1 MLGVL
6 KRRWKPTKRAPS
18 VRGPDSPLSSD
29 LALDKPRPIPSP
41 RQIHPLYGEKAGLLG
56 YCDPVGNAE
65 NFPPAPNIVVE
76 GGRIEFVRPSQ
87 DGTTTPRRN
96 TMSRGSQT
104 FNEES
109 EKSDP
114 AKVRTAHRDADPPL
128 SSTACISESLEE
140 RVQELEQ
147 ALQAE
152 RLAAQRDRATITKL
166 QRQINKGGKEREEP
180 SSLGERHVRRPTGC
194 VPAATISEQL
204 RQHPAEGGGDR
215 SGLRSGPSS
224 KVTRETTETGLAE
237 EEQETLEKKE
247 VEGDSSVVGSSSSSS
262 SGGGSSGVV
271 GDSERTGRVQDKN
284 TDVASGSSGVS
295 GVRARLSYRSG
306 TLRLLKGLVE
316 GPIGRVAARV
326 HRWGTAGGVNPSAPS
341 GRGECPGGEGTPR
354 RNVLDATKN
363 CRLMGANLTKQ
374 SRREATQRDVE
385 RERRQRMEA
394 EARVREATAE
404 AERARS
410 RVHHLQR
417 ELARMEETSRGLL
430 QHKHRAE
437 QLKQEKTALTLS
449 YEARVHQYQAQISK
463 LQLENESMRGQLR
476 GLEAACAGEVHAA
489 LVARLA
495 TLETEH
501 AALARDADAQRRQY
515 ERCLDDV
522 ANQVVRALLSQKG
535 LREEI
540 GALQRRIRELEAQNR
555 ALSGL
560 LAQAATPGTP
570 SELIQGILEAGPAAV
585 VAALGL
591 DPSWVPL
598 ARPRSLNLQIPVMAA
613 TKCRR
618 NRPLAQKPSEEEGSE
633 SPESGNRDEG
643 YSTMSSDVQGEGAR
657 QEPSRG
663 LEDLKEATDETEADV
678 SPDARLVT
686 LDAGDPDVLFL
697 PLNLTVGINPRHS
710 YPPTKDLLPYQHV
723 MRSFS
728 DSHLCLKLTTT
739 TNFTPYKLPSPMGSS
754 SLLLVEEEGWDA
766 EYVQQ
771 WLRLDDSRSA
781 QQHRD
786 LLELE
791 YDRAEL
797 EDWSFSLS
805 TEDLVPN
812 ESMVWKEPATTT
824 TPALPAIKE
833 HNPLELEEDANE
845 CLWNGASYLADRT
858 GGELVA
864 LLMDARTTASW
875 PYATSPGASWSS
887 EDGALENSSK
897 RSSAALS
904 GCSDD
909 AESPSIGTDFTRDFY
924 RLVKFEST
932 KSLASTSSRSGR
944 PPPDREQ
951 ALQSVLSFIAEQQM
965 YLAEV
970 PSNILEQNNSTTE
983 VLEEA
988 GNKDDCGTEAMCADI
1003 ETSVDQENSHGENIV
1018 ETSSN
1023 DDLLDQIP
1031 VPSLAPEER
1040 IISAVACNGGV
1051 SYTTV
1056 APSEL
1061 GAVPEEDEE
1070 AATSS
1075 TPSTVVSPAR
1085 APLLVEGRNRS
1096 LSFHERATS
1105 KDVIDELNRMIR
1117 KGEETLLQDSQV
1129 PLEKLDLACCCPTG
1143 WVHVERDIDFTD
1155 PKARANLLDVML
1167 ASSESSS
1174 ATSSSGSAGSD
1185 SGDEPPDY
1193 RHLHRLH
1200 RYRRQKKEPV

>member
-6 KRRWKPTKRAPS
+6 KRRWKPSKRASS

-104 FNEES
+104 FNDES

-114 AKVRTAHRDADPPL
+114 AK
-128 SSTACISESLEE
+128 ESLEE

-166 QRQINKGGKEREEP
+166 QRQINK
-180 SSLGERHVRRPTGC
+180 
-194 VPAATISEQL
+194 
-204 RQHPAEGGGDR
+204 
-215 SGLRSGPSS
+215 
-224 KVTRETTETGLAE
+224 
-237 EEQETLEKKE
+237 
-247 VEGDSSVVGSSSSSS
+247 
-262 SGGGSSGVV
+262 
-271 GDSERTGRVQDKN
+271 
-284 TDVASGSSGVS
+284 
-295 GVRARLSYRSG
+295 
-306 TLRLLKGLVE
+306 
-316 GPIGRVAARV
+316 
-326 HRWGTAGGVNPSAPS
+326 
-341 GRGECPGGEGTPR
+341 
-354 RNVLDATKN
+354 
-363 CRLMGANLTKQ
+363 
-374 SRREATQRDVE
+374 REATQRDVE

-417 ELARMEETSRGLL
+417 ELARMEESSRGLL

-560 LAQAATPGTP
+560 LAQAASPGSPT
-570 SELIQGILEAGPAAV
+570 ELIQGILEAGPAAV

-591 DPSWVPL
+591 DPAWVPL
-598 ARPRSLNLQIPVMAA
+598 SRPRSLNLQIPVMAA

-805 TEDLVPN
+805 TEDLVQS
-812 ESMVWKEPATTT
+812 ESTVWKEPPTT

-864 LLMDARTTASW
+864 LLMDARATGSW

-887 EDGALENSSK
+887 EEGALDNSSK

-909 AESPSIGTDFTRDFY
+909 PDSPSIGTDFTRDFY

-965 YLAEV
+965 YLAEL
-970 PSNILEQNNSTTE
+970 PSNLLEHNNMPLTTE
-983 VLEEA
+983 VSEEA
-988 GNKDDCGTEAMCADI
+988 GGKDECGMETMCTEI
-1003 ETSVDQENSHGENIV
+1003 ETSVDQDHCHTDNMI

-1117 KGEETLLQDSQV
+1117 KGEENALTHESQL

-1200 RYRRQKKEPV
+1200 RYRRQKKDGSSYAVCFDCHKKSYVVRLSDDQFL

>member
-6 KRRWKPTKRAPS
+6 KRRWKPSKRAS
-18 VRGPDSPLSSD
+18 SGRGPDSPLSSD

-41 RQIHPLYGEKAGLLG
+41 RQIHPLYGEKAGFLG
-56 YCDPVGNAE
+56 YCDTVGNTE

-104 FNEES
+104 FSEQS

-114 AKVRTAHRDADPPL
+114 AK
-128 SSTACISESLEE
+128 ESLEE

-147 ALQAE
+147 ALLAE

-166 QRQINKGGKEREEP
+166 QRQINK
-180 SSLGERHVRRPTGC
+180 
-194 VPAATISEQL
+194 
-204 RQHPAEGGGDR
+204 
-215 SGLRSGPSS
+215 
-224 KVTRETTETGLAE
+224 
-237 EEQETLEKKE
+237 
-247 VEGDSSVVGSSSSSS
+247 
-262 SGGGSSGVV
+262 
-271 GDSERTGRVQDKN
+271 
-284 TDVASGSSGVS
+284 
-295 GVRARLSYRSG
+295 
-306 TLRLLKGLVE
+306 
-316 GPIGRVAARV
+316 
-326 HRWGTAGGVNPSAPS
+326 
-341 GRGECPGGEGTPR
+341 
-354 RNVLDATKN
+354 
-363 CRLMGANLTKQ
+363 
-374 SRREATQRDVE
+374 REATQRDVE

-417 ELARMEETSRGLL
+417 ELARMEESSRGLL
-430 QHKHRAE
+430 QQKHRAE

-560 LAQAATPGTP
+560 LAQAASPGSPT
-570 SELIQGILEAGPAAV
+570 ELIQGILEAGPAAL

-591 DPSWVPL
+591 DPAWVPL
-598 ARPRSLNLQIPVMAA
+598 SRPRSLNLQIPMMAA

-618 NRPLAQKPSEEEGSE
+618 SRPLAQKPSEEEGSE

-643 YSTMSSDVQGEGAR
+643 YSTMSSDVQGEGTR

-678 SPDARLVT
+678 SPDARLVA

-710 YPPTKDLLPYQHV
+710 YPPTKELLPYQHV

-739 TNFTPYKLPSPMGSS
+739 ANFTPYKLPSPMGSS

-805 TEDLVPN
+805 TEDLVQN
-812 ESMVWKEPATTT
+812 ESAMWKEPATN

-845 CLWNGASYLADRT
+845 CLWNGASYLADRA

-864 LLMDARTTASW
+864 LLMDARATGPW
-875 PYATSPGASWSS
+875 PYASSPGASWSS
-887 EDGALENSSK
+887 EEGALENSSK

-909 AESPSIGTDFTRDFY
+909 PDTPSIGTDFTRDFY

-965 YLAEV
+965 YLAELPNNPV
-970 PSNILEQNNSTTE
+970 EPHNGLSHSTEVIEVGSSKSDSTAESKVSAEVEGSIAPESSSNIGSANE
-983 VLEEA
+983 
-988 GNKDDCGTEAMCADI
+988 
-1003 ETSVDQENSHGENIV
+1003 
-1018 ETSSN
+1018 SN
-1023 DDLLDQIP
+1023 DELLLDQIQ
-1031 VPSLAPEER
+1031 VPPLAPEER
-1040 IISAVACNGGV
+1040 IVSAVSCNGGI

-1085 APLLVEGRNRS
+1085 ATLLVEGRDRT

-1117 KGEETLLQDSQV
+1117 KGEDNAAVSNNEPQV
-1129 PLEKLDLACCCPTG
+1129 ALEKLDLACCCPTG

-1200 RYRRQKKEPV
+1200 RYRRQKKASAAQAHRVLRLPSTWGSSRPSIIGRGDDFFVRYGDKEREAVASFDFLDEFVAAPPSSLGSDSRPLDPDDAPSADLNSDIMKLSPL

>member
-6 KRRWKPTKRAPS
+6 KRRWKPSKRASS
-18 VRGPDSPLSSD
+18 VRGPDSPLNSD

-96 TMSRGSQT
+96 TTSRGSQT
-104 FNEES
+104 FNDEP

-114 AKVRTAHRDADPPL
+114 AK
-128 SSTACISESLEE
+128 ESLEE

-152 RLAAQRDRATITKL
+152 RVAAQRDRATITKL
-166 QRQINKGGKEREEP
+166 QRQINK
-180 SSLGERHVRRPTGC
+180 
-194 VPAATISEQL
+194 
-204 RQHPAEGGGDR
+204 
-215 SGLRSGPSS
+215 
-224 KVTRETTETGLAE
+224 
-237 EEQETLEKKE
+237 
-247 VEGDSSVVGSSSSSS
+247 
-262 SGGGSSGVV
+262 
-271 GDSERTGRVQDKN
+271 
-284 TDVASGSSGVS
+284 
-295 GVRARLSYRSG
+295 
-306 TLRLLKGLVE
+306 
-316 GPIGRVAARV
+316 
-326 HRWGTAGGVNPSAPS
+326 
-341 GRGECPGGEGTPR
+341 
-354 RNVLDATKN
+354 
-363 CRLMGANLTKQ
+363 
-374 SRREATQRDVE
+374 REATQRDVE

-417 ELARMEETSRGLL
+417 ELARMEESSRGLL

-522 ANQVVRALLSQKG
+522 ANQS

-560 LAQAATPGTP
+560 LAQAASPGSP

-598 ARPRSLNLQIPVMAA
+598 SRPRSLNLQIPVMAA

-678 SPDARLVT
+678 SPDARLVA

-805 TEDLVPN
+805 TEDLVQN
-812 ESMVWKEPATTT
+812 ETTVWKEPVP

-864 LLMDARTTASW
+864 LLMDARATGSW

-887 EDGALENSSK
+887 EEGILENSSK

-909 AESPSIGTDFTRDFY
+909 PDSPSIGTDFTRDFY

-965 YLAEV
+965 YLAEL
-970 PSNILEQNNSTTE
+970 PNNLLEHNNASLTTE
-983 VLEEA
+983 ALEETE
-988 GNKDDCGTEAMCADI
+988 NKDECGTEEMCTEMEA
-1003 ETSVDQENSHGENIV
+1003 SVDQDNTNAEDIV
-1018 ETSSN
+1018 EMSSN

-1031 VPSLAPEER
+1031 VPPLAPEER

-1085 APLLVEGRNRS
+1085 APLLIEGRDRS

-1117 KGEETLLQDSQV
+1117 KGEEHNLNQEAHL

-1174 ATSSSGSAGSD
+1174 AASSNGSAGSD

-1200 RYRRQKKEPV
+1200 RYRRQKKASAAQAHRVLRLPSTWGSSRPSIIGRGDDFFVRYGDKEREAVASFDFLDEFVAPSSTGSNASLIDLDDTPSPDLHSDIMTLSPL

>member
-6 KRRWKPTKRAPS
+6 KRRWKPSKRAS
-18 VRGPDSPLSSD
+18 NGRGTEANLGAE
-29 LALDKPRPIPSP
+29 LALDKPRPVASP

-56 YCDPVGNAE
+56 YCDSVGNTE
-65 NFPPAPNIVVE
+65 SFPPPPNIVVE

-87 DGTTTPRRN
+87 DIATTPRRN
-96 TMSRGSQT
+96 TVSRGSQT
-104 FNEES
+104 LADHP

-114 AKVRTAHRDADPPL
+114 AK
-128 SSTACISESLEE
+128 ESLEE
-140 RVQELEQ
+140 RVQELERT
-147 ALQAE
+147 LQAE
-152 RLAAQRDRATITKL
+152 RAAAQRDRATITRL
-166 QRQINKGGKEREEP
+166 QRQINK
-180 SSLGERHVRRPTGC
+180 
-194 VPAATISEQL
+194 
-204 RQHPAEGGGDR
+204 
-215 SGLRSGPSS
+215 
-224 KVTRETTETGLAE
+224 
-237 EEQETLEKKE
+237 
-247 VEGDSSVVGSSSSSS
+247 
-262 SGGGSSGVV
+262 
-271 GDSERTGRVQDKN
+271 
-284 TDVASGSSGVS
+284 
-295 GVRARLSYRSG
+295 
-306 TLRLLKGLVE
+306 
-316 GPIGRVAARV
+316 
-326 HRWGTAGGVNPSAPS
+326 
-341 GRGECPGGEGTPR
+341 
-354 RNVLDATKN
+354 
-363 CRLMGANLTKQ
+363 
-374 SRREATQRDVE
+374 REATQRDVE

-404 AERARS
+404 AERART

-417 ELARMEETSRGLL
+417 ELVRMEESARGIL
-430 QHKHRAE
+430 QQKQRAE

-449 YEARVHQYQAQISK
+449 YE
-463 LQLENESMRGQLR
+463 
-476 GLEAACAGEVHAA
+476 
-489 LVARLA
+489 
-495 TLETEH
+495 
-501 AALARDADAQRRQY
+501 
-515 ERCLDDV
+515 
-522 ANQVVRALLSQKG
+522 G

-560 LAQAATPGTP
+560 LAQATSPGSPTD
-570 SELIQGILEAGPAAV
+570 LIHGILEAGPAAL
-585 VAALGL
+585 VAALSL
-591 DPSWVPL
+591 DAAWVPL
-598 ARPRSLNLQIPVMAA
+598 TRPRSLNLQIPVMATA
-613 TKCRR
+613 KCRR
-618 NRPLAQKPSEEEGSE
+618 ARPLGQKPSEEEGSE

-643 YSTMSSDVQGEGAR
+643 YSTMSSDVQGEGTR
-657 QEPSRG
+657 QEPARG

-739 TNFTPYKLPSPMGSS
+739 ASLSPYNIASPSGSS
-754 SLLLVEEEGWDA
+754 VLLVEEEGWDA

-771 WLRLDDSRSA
+771 WLRLDDTRSA

-805 TEDLVPN
+805 TEDLAQG
-812 ESMVWKEPATTT
+812 ESTWKEPAI

-833 HNPLELEEDANE
+833 QNPLELEEDANE
-845 CLWNGASYLADRT
+845 CLWNGASYLADRA

-864 LLMDARTTASW
+864 LLMDARTSGPW
-875 PYATSPGASWSS
+875 PYASSPGASWSS
-887 EDGALENSSK
+887 EEGGPENSSK

-909 AESPSIGTDFTRDFY
+909 PDSPSVGTDFTRDFY

-932 KSLASTSSRSGR
+932 KSLASTSSRGGK
-944 PPPDREQ
+944 PPEREQ
-951 ALQSVLSFIAEQQM
+951 ALQNVLSFIAEQQM
-965 YLAEV
+965 YLAELPHYYHDAANCNETPNPNEV
-970 PSNILEQNNSTTE
+970 QAAIAACAVSQNERVCETAESGSGDKENGGHENSVEMEPGDDILEQI
-983 VLEEA
+983 L
-988 GNKDDCGTEAMCADI
+988 
-1003 ETSVDQENSHGENIV
+1003 
-1018 ETSSN
+1018 
-1023 DDLLDQIP
+1023 
-1031 VPSLAPEER
+1031 VPSLAPDER
-1040 IISAVACNGGV
+1040 IISTVSCNGGI

-1085 APLLVEGRNRS
+1085 GPLLVEGRDRT

-1117 KGEETLLQDSQV
+1117 KGEDHPASQDAAQTV
-1129 PLEKLDLACCCPTG
+1129 LEKLDLACCCPTG

-1200 RYRRQKKEPV
+1200 RYRRQKKASAAQAQRVLRIPSAWGASARPSIIGRDDFFVRYGDKEREAVATFDFLNDICTLSSPSDSNGGSLIDIAESPGCCNADCKEDLMKLSPL

>member
-6 KRRWKPTKRAPS
+6 KRRWKPSKRASS
-18 VRGPDSPLSSD
+18 VRGPDSPLNSD

-96 TMSRGSQT
+96 TTSRGSQT
-104 FNEES
+104 FNDEP

-114 AKVRTAHRDADPPL
+114 AK
-128 SSTACISESLEE
+128 ESLEE

-152 RLAAQRDRATITKL
+152 RVAAQRDRATITKL
-166 QRQINKGGKEREEP
+166 QRQINK
-180 SSLGERHVRRPTGC
+180 
-194 VPAATISEQL
+194 
-204 RQHPAEGGGDR
+204 
-215 SGLRSGPSS
+215 
-224 KVTRETTETGLAE
+224 
-237 EEQETLEKKE
+237 
-247 VEGDSSVVGSSSSSS
+247 
-262 SGGGSSGVV
+262 
-271 GDSERTGRVQDKN
+271 
-284 TDVASGSSGVS
+284 
-295 GVRARLSYRSG
+295 
-306 TLRLLKGLVE
+306 
-316 GPIGRVAARV
+316 
-326 HRWGTAGGVNPSAPS
+326 
-341 GRGECPGGEGTPR
+341 
-354 RNVLDATKN
+354 
-363 CRLMGANLTKQ
+363 
-374 SRREATQRDVE
+374 REATQRDVE

-417 ELARMEETSRGLL
+417 ELARMEESSRGLL

-522 ANQVVRALLSQKG
+522 ANQVVRALLSQKS

-560 LAQAATPGTP
+560 LAQAASPGSP

-598 ARPRSLNLQIPVMAA
+598 SRPRSLNLQIPVMAA

-678 SPDARLVT
+678 SPDARLVA

-805 TEDLVPN
+805 TEDLVQN
-812 ESMVWKEPATTT
+812 ETTVWKEPVP

-864 LLMDARTTASW
+864 LLMDARATGSW

-887 EDGALENSSK
+887 EEGVLENSSK

-909 AESPSIGTDFTRDFY
+909 PDSPSIGTDFTRDFY

-965 YLAEV
+965 YLAEL
-970 PSNILEQNNSTTE
+970 PNNLLEHNASLTTE
-983 VLEEA
+983 ALEKTE
-988 GNKDDCGTEAMCADI
+988 NKDECGTEGMCI
-1003 ETSVDQENSHGENIV
+1003 EMETSIDQDNSNADNIV

-1031 VPSLAPEER
+1031 VPPLAPEER

-1085 APLLVEGRNRS
+1085 APLLIEGRDRS

-1117 KGEETLLQDSQV
+1117 KGEEHNLNQETHL

-1174 ATSSSGSAGSD
+1174 AASSNGSAGSD

-1200 RYRRQKKEPV
+1200 RYRRQKKASAAQAHRVLRLPSTWGSSRPSIIGRGDDFFVRYGDKEREAVASFDFLDEFVAPSLTGSNASLIDLDDTPSPDLHSDIMTLSPL

>member
-1 MLGVL
+1 MLCDDSYIPFSQVP
-6 KRRWKPTKRAPS
+6 KN
-18 VRGPDSPLSSD
+18 DSPGSSAD
-29 LALDKPRPIPSP
+29 VT
-41 RQIHPLYGEKAGLLG
+41 H
-56 YCDPVGNAE
+56 YC
-65 NFPPAPNIVVE
+65 F
-76 GGRIEFVRPSQ
+76 RS
-87 DGTTTPRRN
+87 
-96 TMSRGSQT
+96 
-104 FNEES
+104 
-109 EKSDP
+109 K
-114 AKVRTAHRDADPPL
+114 
-128 SSTACISESLEE
+128 ESLEE

-166 QRQINKGGKEREEP
+166 QRQINK
-180 SSLGERHVRRPTGC
+180 
-194 VPAATISEQL
+194 
-204 RQHPAEGGGDR
+204 
-215 SGLRSGPSS
+215 
-224 KVTRETTETGLAE
+224 
-237 EEQETLEKKE
+237 
-247 VEGDSSVVGSSSSSS
+247 
-262 SGGGSSGVV
+262 
-271 GDSERTGRVQDKN
+271 
-284 TDVASGSSGVS
+284 
-295 GVRARLSYRSG
+295 
-306 TLRLLKGLVE
+306 
-316 GPIGRVAARV
+316 
-326 HRWGTAGGVNPSAPS
+326 
-341 GRGECPGGEGTPR
+341 
-354 RNVLDATKN
+354 
-363 CRLMGANLTKQ
+363 
-374 SRREATQRDVE
+374 REATQRDVE

-417 ELARMEETSRGLL
+417 ELARMEESSRGLL

-560 LAQAATPGTP
+560 LAQAASPGSPT
-570 SELIQGILEAGPAAV
+570 ELIQGILEAGPAAV

-591 DPSWVPL
+591 DPAWVPL
-598 ARPRSLNLQIPVMAA
+598 SRPRSLNLQIPVMAA

-805 TEDLVPN
+805 TEDLVQS
-812 ESMVWKEPATTT
+812 ESTVWKEPPTT

-864 LLMDARTTASW
+864 LLMDARATGSW

-887 EDGALENSSK
+887 EEGALDNSSK

-909 AESPSIGTDFTRDFY
+909 PDSPSIGTDFTRDFY

-965 YLAEV
+965 YLAEL
-970 PSNILEQNNSTTE
+970 PSNLLEHNNMPLTTE
-983 VLEEA
+983 VSEEA
-988 GNKDDCGTEAMCADI
+988 GGKDECGMETMCTEI
-1003 ETSVDQENSHGENIV
+1003 ETSVDQDHCHTDNMI

-1117 KGEETLLQDSQV
+1117 KGEENALTHESQL

-1200 RYRRQKKEPV
+1200 RYRRQKKDGSSYAVCFDCHKKSYVVRLSDDQFL

>member
-1 MLGVL
+1 MNSTKARGFVTL
-6 KRRWKPTKRAPS
+6 KWIGGGAISTWNLTCLHIA
-18 VRGPDSPLSSD
+18 VNLCIILPLDYFIITFYS
-29 LALDKPRPIPSP
+29 
-41 RQIHPLYGEKAGLLG
+41 LLL
-56 YCDPVGNAE
+56 
-65 NFPPAPNIVVE
+65 
-76 GGRIEFVRPSQ
+76 Q
-87 DGTTTPRRN
+87 
-96 TMSRGSQT
+96 
-104 FNEES
+104 
-109 EKSDP
+109 
-114 AKVRTAHRDADPPL
+114 
-128 SSTACISESLEE
+128 ESLEE

-147 ALQAE
+147 ALLAE
-152 RLAAQRDRATITKL
+152 RIAAQRDRATITKL
-166 QRQINKGGKEREEP
+166 QRQINK
-180 SSLGERHVRRPTGC
+180 
-194 VPAATISEQL
+194 
-204 RQHPAEGGGDR
+204 
-215 SGLRSGPSS
+215 
-224 KVTRETTETGLAE
+224 
-237 EEQETLEKKE
+237 
-247 VEGDSSVVGSSSSSS
+247 
-262 SGGGSSGVV
+262 
-271 GDSERTGRVQDKN
+271 
-284 TDVASGSSGVS
+284 
-295 GVRARLSYRSG
+295 
-306 TLRLLKGLVE
+306 
-316 GPIGRVAARV
+316 
-326 HRWGTAGGVNPSAPS
+326 
-341 GRGECPGGEGTPR
+341 
-354 RNVLDATKN
+354 
-363 CRLMGANLTKQ
+363 
-374 SRREATQRDVE
+374 REATQRDVE

-417 ELARMEETSRGLL
+417 ELARMEESSRSLL
-430 QHKHRAE
+430 QQKHRAE

-449 YEARVHQYQAQISK
+449 YETRVHQYQAQISK

-560 LAQAATPGTP
+560 LAQAASPGSPT
-570 SELIQGILEAGPAAV
+570 ELIQGIIEAGPAAL

-591 DPSWVPL
+591 DPAWVPL
-598 ARPRSLNLQIPVMAA
+598 SRPRSLNLQIPVMAT

-618 NRPLAQKPSEEEGSE
+618 SRPLAQKPSEEEGSE

-643 YSTMSSDVQGEGAR
+643 YSTMSSDVQGEGTR
-657 QEPSRG
+657 QEPSARG

-678 SPDARLVT
+678 SPDARLVA
-686 LDAGDPDVLFL
+686 LDVGDPDVLFL

-739 TNFTPYKLPSPMGSS
+739 TNFTPYKLPSPMRSS

-805 TEDLVPN
+805 TEDLVQN
-812 ESMVWKEPATTT
+812 ESAMWKEQPATTN

-833 HNPLELEEDANE
+833 HNLLELEEDANE
-845 CLWNGASYLADRT
+845 CLWNGASYLADRA

-864 LLMDARTTASW
+864 LLMDARATGPW
-875 PYATSPGASWSS
+875 PYASSPGASWSS
-887 EDGALENSSK
+887 EEGALENSSK

-909 AESPSIGTDFTRDFY
+909 PDTPSIGTDFTRDFY

-965 YLAEV
+965 YLAELPNNPV
-970 PSNILEQNNSTTE
+970 ESQNASHSTEE
-983 VLEEA
+983 VGLSKNDSTGETKIAEVEGSSIQEGSP
-988 GNKDDCGTEAMCADI
+988 GNAI
-1003 ETSVDQENSHGENIV
+1003 ETSC
-1018 ETSSN
+1018 N
-1023 DDLLDQIP
+1023 DELLDQIQ
-1031 VPSLAPEER
+1031 VPPLASEER
-1040 IISAVACNGGV
+1040 IVAVSCNGGIT
-1051 SYTTV
+1051 YTTV
-1056 APSEL
+1056 TPSEL

-1085 APLLVEGRNRS
+1085 ATLLVEGRDRS

-1117 KGEETLLQDSQV
+1117 KGEDNTSTNIANNDSQV
-1129 PLEKLDLACCCPTG
+1129 QLEKLDLACCCPTG

-1200 RYRRQKKEPV
+1200 RYRRQKKASAAQAHRVLRLPSSWGSSRPSIIGRGDDFFVRYGDKEREAVASFDFLDEFVVAATTTTAVGPSSLGSDSSPLDLDDDVPSADLNSDIMKLSSL

>member
-6 KRRWKPTKRAPS
+6 KRRWKPSK
-18 VRGPDSPLSSD
+18 
-29 LALDKPRPIPSP
+29 

-114 AKVRTAHRDADPPL
+114 AK
-128 SSTACISESLEE
+128 ESLEE

-166 QRQINKGGKEREEP
+166 QRQINK
-180 SSLGERHVRRPTGC
+180 
-194 VPAATISEQL
+194 
-204 RQHPAEGGGDR
+204 
-215 SGLRSGPSS
+215 
-224 KVTRETTETGLAE
+224 
-237 EEQETLEKKE
+237 
-247 VEGDSSVVGSSSSSS
+247 
-262 SGGGSSGVV
+262 
-271 GDSERTGRVQDKN
+271 
-284 TDVASGSSGVS
+284 
-295 GVRARLSYRSG
+295 
-306 TLRLLKGLVE
+306 
-316 GPIGRVAARV
+316 
-326 HRWGTAGGVNPSAPS
+326 
-341 GRGECPGGEGTPR
+341 
-354 RNVLDATKN
+354 
-363 CRLMGANLTKQ
+363 
-374 SRREATQRDVE
+374 REATQRDVE

-417 ELARMEETSRGLL
+417 ELARKERSYRKAAQAPSTWEERMG
-430 QHKHRAE
+430 
-437 QLKQEKTALTLS
+437 
-449 YEARVHQYQAQISK
+449 ARVHQYQAQISK

-591 DPSWVPL
+591 DPAWVPL

-728 DSHLCLKLTTT
+728 DSHLCLKLTAT

-805 TEDLVPN
+805 TEDLVQN
-812 ESMVWKEPATTT
+812 ESMVWKEPAATT

-864 LLMDARTTASW
+864 LLMDARTTGSW

-909 AESPSIGTDFTRDFY
+909 PESPSIGTDFTRDFY

-965 YLAEV
+965 YLAEL
-970 PSNILEQNNSTTE
+970 PSNLLEQNNASLTTE
-983 VLEEA
+983 VLDEA
-988 GNKDDCGTEAMCADI
+988 RSKDDCGADTMCTDI
-1003 ETSVDQENSHGENIV
+1003 ETSVDQDNSRRENAV
-1018 ETSSN
+1018 DASSN

-1085 APLLVEGRNRS
+1085 APLLIEGRNRS

-1117 KGEETLLQDSQV
+1117 KGEETLMQDNQV

-1174 ATSSSGSAGSD
+1174 AASSSGSAGSD

-1200 RYRRQKKEPV
+1200 RHRRQKKASAAQAHRVLRLPSPWGSSRPSIIGRGDDFFVRYGDKEREAVASFDFLDEFVVPSSNGSNASLIDLDETTSAEIRNDIVKLSPVADQLRGKALH

>member
-1 MLGVL
+1 MSRRGRQGESSQREIAETGGRSWCDSGVERDLFGKIDEVDRWLCGDWFWWWLWCLVRSWESEARWHLGLVYIGLLMLGVL
-6 KRRWKPTKRAPS
+6 KRRWKPSKRASS

-87 DGTTTPRRN
+87 DGTTPRRN

-104 FNEES
+104 FNDES

-114 AKVRTAHRDADPPL
+114 AK
-128 SSTACISESLEE
+128 ESLEE

-152 RLAAQRDRATITKL
+152 RVAAQRDRATITKL
-166 QRQINKGGKEREEP
+166 QRQINK
-180 SSLGERHVRRPTGC
+180 
-194 VPAATISEQL
+194 
-204 RQHPAEGGGDR
+204 
-215 SGLRSGPSS
+215 
-224 KVTRETTETGLAE
+224 
-237 EEQETLEKKE
+237 
-247 VEGDSSVVGSSSSSS
+247 
-262 SGGGSSGVV
+262 
-271 GDSERTGRVQDKN
+271 
-284 TDVASGSSGVS
+284 
-295 GVRARLSYRSG
+295 
-306 TLRLLKGLVE
+306 
-316 GPIGRVAARV
+316 
-326 HRWGTAGGVNPSAPS
+326 
-341 GRGECPGGEGTPR
+341 
-354 RNVLDATKN
+354 
-363 CRLMGANLTKQ
+363 
-374 SRREATQRDVE
+374 REATQRDVE

-417 ELARMEETSRGLL
+417 ELARMEESSRGLL

-555 ALSGL
+555 ALSGI
-560 LAQAATPGTP
+560 LAQAASPGSP

-591 DPSWVPL
+591 DPAWVPL
-598 ARPRSLNLQIPVMAA
+598 SRPRSLNLQIPVMAA

-678 SPDARLVT
+678 SPDARLVA

-697 PLNLTVGINPRHS
+697 PLNVTMGINPRHS

-754 SLLLVEEEGWDA
+754 SLLLVEEDGWDA

-805 TEDLVPN
+805 TEDLVQN
-812 ESMVWKEPATTT
+812 ESAVWKEPAVTT

-864 LLMDARTTASW
+864 LLMDARATGSW

-887 EDGALENSSK
+887 EEGALENSSK

-909 AESPSIGTDFTRDFY
+909 PDSPSIGTDFTRDFY

-951 ALQSVLSFIAEQQM
+951 ALQNVLSFIAEQQM
-965 YLAEV
+965 YLVEAPNNRLERNN
-970 PSNILEQNNSTTE
+970 PSLTTE
-983 VLEEA
+983 VLEGSES
-988 GNKDDCGTEAMCADI
+988 KDVCGTEAMCA
-1003 ETSVDQENSHGENIV
+1003 EMEAPVDQDNSNAENIV

-1085 APLLVEGRNRS
+1085 APLLIEGRDRS

-1117 KGEETLLQDSQV
+1117 KNEENNANQDNQV

>member
-6 KRRWKPTKRAPS
+6 KRRWKPSKRASS
-18 VRGPDSPLSSD
+18 VRGPDSPLSSE
-29 LALDKPRPIPSP
+29 LTLDKPRPIPSP

-56 YCDPVGNAE
+56 YCDPVGNTE

-104 FNEES
+104 FSDES

-114 AKVRTAHRDADPPL
+114 AKVRSAEWCIGNPLL
-128 SSTACISESLEE
+128 SSRACINESLEE

-152 RLAAQRDRATITKL
+152 RFAAQRDRATITKL
-166 QRQINKGGKEREEP
+166 QRQINK
-180 SSLGERHVRRPTGC
+180 
-194 VPAATISEQL
+194 
-204 RQHPAEGGGDR
+204 
-215 SGLRSGPSS
+215 
-224 KVTRETTETGLAE
+224 
-237 EEQETLEKKE
+237 
-247 VEGDSSVVGSSSSSS
+247 
-262 SGGGSSGVV
+262 
-271 GDSERTGRVQDKN
+271 
-284 TDVASGSSGVS
+284 
-295 GVRARLSYRSG
+295 
-306 TLRLLKGLVE
+306 
-316 GPIGRVAARV
+316 
-326 HRWGTAGGVNPSAPS
+326 
-341 GRGECPGGEGTPR
+341 
-354 RNVLDATKN
+354 
-363 CRLMGANLTKQ
+363 
-374 SRREATQRDVE
+374 REATQRDVE

-501 AALARDADAQRRQY
+501 AALARDADAQRHQY

-522 ANQVVRALLSQKG
+522 ANQVG

-555 ALSGL
+555 TLSGL
-560 LAQAATPGTP
+560 LAQAASPGSPT
-570 SELIQGILEAGPAAV
+570 ELIQGILEAGPAAV

-591 DPSWVPL
+591 DPAWVPL

-678 SPDARLVT
+678 SPDARLVA

-739 TNFTPYKLPSPMGSS
+739 TNFTPYKLSSPIGSS

-805 TEDLVPN
+805 TEDLVQN
-812 ESMVWKEPATTT
+812 ESTVWKEPATTTT

-864 LLMDARTTASW
+864 LLMDARATGSW

-887 EDGALENSSK
+887 EEGALENSSK

-909 AESPSIGTDFTRDFY
+909 PDSPSVGTDFTRDFY

-965 YLAEV
+965 YLAELPNNLLEHGNV
-970 PSNILEQNNSTTE
+970 PLATE
-983 VLEEA
+983 VVEETE
-988 GNKDDCGTEAMCADI
+988 NKDERGTEAMCTEI
-1003 ETSVDQENSHGENIV
+1003 ETSVDQDNSNTENVV

-1085 APLLVEGRNRS
+1085 APLLVEGRDRS

-1117 KGEETLLQDSQV
+1117 KGEEHTVTHESQV

-1167 ASSESSS
+1167 ESSESSS

-1200 RYRRQKKEPV
+1200 RYRRQKKASAAQAHRVLRLPSTWGSSRPSIIGRGEDFFVRYGDKEREAVASFDFLDEIVPPSSRGSNTSLIDLDDTPSAELRGDIMKLSPL

>member
-6 KRRWKPTKRAPS
+6 KRRWKPSKRAS
-18 VRGPDSPLSSD
+18 NGRGTEANLGAE
-29 LALDKPRPIPSP
+29 LALDKPRPVASP

-56 YCDPVGNAE
+56 YCDSVGNTE
-65 NFPPAPNIVVE
+65 SFPPPPNIVVE

-87 DGTTTPRRN
+87 DIATTPRKN
-96 TMSRGSQT
+96 TVSRGSQT
-104 FNEES
+104 LADHP

-114 AKVRTAHRDADPPL
+114 AK
-128 SSTACISESLEE
+128 ESLEE
-140 RVQELEQ
+140 RVQELERT
-147 ALQAE
+147 LQAE
-152 RLAAQRDRATITKL
+152 RAAAQRDRATITRL
-166 QRQINKGGKEREEP
+166 QRQINK
-180 SSLGERHVRRPTGC
+180 
-194 VPAATISEQL
+194 
-204 RQHPAEGGGDR
+204 
-215 SGLRSGPSS
+215 
-224 KVTRETTETGLAE
+224 
-237 EEQETLEKKE
+237 
-247 VEGDSSVVGSSSSSS
+247 
-262 SGGGSSGVV
+262 
-271 GDSERTGRVQDKN
+271 
-284 TDVASGSSGVS
+284 
-295 GVRARLSYRSG
+295 
-306 TLRLLKGLVE
+306 
-316 GPIGRVAARV
+316 
-326 HRWGTAGGVNPSAPS
+326 
-341 GRGECPGGEGTPR
+341 
-354 RNVLDATKN
+354 
-363 CRLMGANLTKQ
+363 
-374 SRREATQRDVE
+374 REATQRDVE

-404 AERARS
+404 AERART

-417 ELARMEETSRGLL
+417 ELVRMEESARGIL
-430 QHKHRAE
+430 QQKQRAE

-463 LQLENESMRGQLR
+463 LQLESESLRGQLR

-495 TLETEH
+495 NLETEH

-560 LAQAATPGTP
+560 LAQATSPGSPTD
-570 SELIQGILEAGPAAV
+570 LIHGILEAGPAAL
-585 VAALGL
+585 VAALSL
-591 DPSWVPL
+591 DAAWVPL
-598 ARPRSLNLQIPVMAA
+598 TRPRSLNLQIPVMATA
-613 TKCRR
+613 KCRR
-618 NRPLAQKPSEEEGSE
+618 ARPLGQKPSEEEGSE

-643 YSTMSSDVQGEGAR
+643 YSTMSSDVQGEGTR
-657 QEPSRG
+657 QEPARG

-739 TNFTPYKLPSPMGSS
+739 ASLSPYNIASPSGSS
-754 SLLLVEEEGWDA
+754 VLLVEEEGWDA

-771 WLRLDDSRSA
+771 WLRLDDTRSA

-805 TEDLVPN
+805 TEDLAQG
-812 ESMVWKEPATTT
+812 ESTWKEPAI

-833 HNPLELEEDANE
+833 QNPLELEEDANE
-845 CLWNGASYLADRT
+845 CLWNGASYLADRA

-864 LLMDARTTASW
+864 LLMDARTSGPW
-875 PYATSPGASWSS
+875 PYASSPGASWSS
-887 EDGALENSSK
+887 EEGGPENSSK

-909 AESPSIGTDFTRDFY
+909 PDSPSVGTDFTRDFY

-932 KSLASTSSRSGR
+932 KSLASTSSRGGK
-944 PPPDREQ
+944 PPEREQ
-951 ALQSVLSFIAEQQM
+951 ALQNVLSFIAEQQM
-965 YLAEV
+965 YLAELPHYYHDAANCNETPNPNEAAIAACAV
-970 PSNILEQNNSTTE
+970 SQNERVCETAESGSGDKENGGHENSVEMEPGDDILEQI
-983 VLEEA
+983 L
-988 GNKDDCGTEAMCADI
+988 
-1003 ETSVDQENSHGENIV
+1003 
-1018 ETSSN
+1018 
-1023 DDLLDQIP
+1023 
-1031 VPSLAPEER
+1031 VPSLAPDER
-1040 IISAVACNGGV
+1040 IISTVSCNGGI

-1085 APLLVEGRNRS
+1085 GPLLVEGRDRT

-1117 KGEETLLQDSQV
+1117 KGEDHPASQDAAQTV
-1129 PLEKLDLACCCPTG
+1129 LEKLDLACCCPTG

-1200 RYRRQKKEPV
+1200 RYRRQKKASAAQAQRVLRIPSAWGASARPSIIGRDDFFVRYGDKEREAVATFDFLNDICTLSSPSDSNGGSLIDIAESPGCCNADCKEDLMKLSPL

>member
-1 MLGVL
+1 MKQLNSYLTLCLWLCFFESTLGLYLGVLYFLVLMLGVL
-6 KRRWKPTKRAPS
+6 KRRWKPSKRAS
-18 VRGPDSPLSSD
+18 NGRSTEANLGAE
-29 LALDKPRPIPSP
+29 LALDKPRPVASP

-56 YCDPVGNAE
+56 YCDSVGNAE
-65 NFPPAPNIVVE
+65 SFPPPPNIVVE

-87 DGTTTPRRN
+87 DIATNQRRN
-96 TMSRGSQT
+96 TVTRGSQT
-104 FNEES
+104 FAEQP

-114 AKVRTAHRDADPPL
+114 AK
-128 SSTACISESLEE
+128 ESLEE
-140 RVQELEQ
+140 RVHELEKT
-147 ALQAE
+147 LQAE
-152 RLAAQRDRATITKL
+152 RAAAQRDRATITRL
-166 QRQINKGGKEREEP
+166 QRQINK
-180 SSLGERHVRRPTGC
+180 
-194 VPAATISEQL
+194 
-204 RQHPAEGGGDR
+204 
-215 SGLRSGPSS
+215 
-224 KVTRETTETGLAE
+224 
-237 EEQETLEKKE
+237 
-247 VEGDSSVVGSSSSSS
+247 
-262 SGGGSSGVV
+262 
-271 GDSERTGRVQDKN
+271 
-284 TDVASGSSGVS
+284 
-295 GVRARLSYRSG
+295 
-306 TLRLLKGLVE
+306 
-316 GPIGRVAARV
+316 
-326 HRWGTAGGVNPSAPS
+326 
-341 GRGECPGGEGTPR
+341 
-354 RNVLDATKN
+354 
-363 CRLMGANLTKQ
+363 
-374 SRREATQRDVE
+374 REATQRDVE

-404 AERARS
+404 AERART

-417 ELARMEETSRGLL
+417 ELVRMEESARGIL
-430 QHKHRAE
+430 QQKQRAD

-463 LQLENESMRGQLR
+463 LQLESESLRGQLR

-560 LAQAATPGTP
+560 LAQATSPGSPTD
-570 SELIQGILEAGPAAV
+570 LIQGILEAGPAAL
-585 VAALGL
+585 VAALSL
-591 DPSWVPL
+591 DTAWVPL
-598 ARPRSLNLQIPVMAA
+598 SRPRSLNLQIPVMATA
-613 TKCRR
+613 KCRR
-618 NRPLAQKPSEEEGSE
+618 TRPLGQKPSEEEGSE

-643 YSTMSSDVQGEGAR
+643 YSTMSSDVQGEGTR
-657 QEPSRG
+657 QEPARG

-739 TNFTPYKLPSPMGSS
+739 ASLSPYNIASPAGSS
-754 SLLLVEEEGWDA
+754 VLLVEEEGWDA

-771 WLRLDDSRSA
+771 WLRLDDTRSA

-805 TEDLVPN
+805 TEDLVQAD
-812 ESMVWKEPATTT
+812 STWKEPAV

-833 HNPLELEEDANE
+833 QNPLELEEDANE
-845 CLWNGASYLADRT
+845 CLWNGASYLADRA

-864 LLMDARTTASW
+864 LLMDARTSGPW
-875 PYATSPGASWSS
+875 PYASSPGASWSS
-887 EDGALENSSK
+887 EEGVPENSSK

-909 AESPSIGTDFTRDFY
+909 PDSPSVGTDFTRDFY

-932 KSLASTSSRSGR
+932 KSLASTSSRGGK
-944 PPPDREQ
+944 PPDREQ
-951 ALQSVLSFIAEQQM
+951 ALQNVLSFIAEQQM
-965 YLAEV
+965 YLAELPHHCQDAATDPPP
-970 PSNILEQNNSTTE
+970 PSEVIAACVGTQNE
-983 VLEEA
+983 R
-988 GNKDDCGTEAMCADI
+988 I
-1003 ETSVDQENSHGENIV
+1003 PETVESSVDHENSGNENGL
-1018 ETSSN
+1018 EMEPG
-1023 DDLLDQIP
+1023 DDLLEQIL
-1031 VPSLAPEER
+1031 VPPLAPDER
-1040 IISAVACNGGV
+1040 VISAVACNGGI

-1075 TPSTVVSPAR
+1075 TPSTVVSPSR
-1085 APLLVEGRNRS
+1085 APLLVEGRDRT

-1117 KGEETLLQDSQV
+1117 KGEDHPGSQDAAQAV
-1129 PLEKLDLACCCPTG
+1129 LEKLDLACCCPTG

>member
-6 KRRWKPTKRAPS
+6 KRRWKPSKRASS
-18 VRGPDSPLSSD
+18 VRGPDSPLSSE
-29 LALDKPRPIPSP
+29 LTLDKPRPIPSP

-56 YCDPVGNAE
+56 YCDPVGNTE

-104 FNEES
+104 FSDES

-114 AKVRTAHRDADPPL
+114 AKVRSAEWCIGNPLL
-128 SSTACISESLEE
+128 SSRACINESLEE

-152 RLAAQRDRATITKL
+152 RFAAQRDRATITKL
-166 QRQINKGGKEREEP
+166 QRQINK
-180 SSLGERHVRRPTGC
+180 
-194 VPAATISEQL
+194 
-204 RQHPAEGGGDR
+204 
-215 SGLRSGPSS
+215 
-224 KVTRETTETGLAE
+224 
-237 EEQETLEKKE
+237 
-247 VEGDSSVVGSSSSSS
+247 
-262 SGGGSSGVV
+262 
-271 GDSERTGRVQDKN
+271 
-284 TDVASGSSGVS
+284 
-295 GVRARLSYRSG
+295 
-306 TLRLLKGLVE
+306 
-316 GPIGRVAARV
+316 
-326 HRWGTAGGVNPSAPS
+326 
-341 GRGECPGGEGTPR
+341 
-354 RNVLDATKN
+354 
-363 CRLMGANLTKQ
+363 
-374 SRREATQRDVE
+374 REATQRDVE

-555 ALSGL
+555 TLSGL
-560 LAQAATPGTP
+560 LAQAASPGSPT
-570 SELIQGILEAGPAAV
+570 ELIQGILEAGPAAV

-591 DPSWVPL
+591 DPAWVPL

-678 SPDARLVT
+678 SPDARLVA

-739 TNFTPYKLPSPMGSS
+739 TNFTPYKLSSPIGSS

-805 TEDLVPN
+805 TEDLVQN
-812 ESMVWKEPATTT
+812 ESTVWKEPATTTT

-864 LLMDARTTASW
+864 LLMDARATGSW

-887 EDGALENSSK
+887 EEGALENSSK

-909 AESPSIGTDFTRDFY
+909 PDSPSVGTDFTRDFY

-965 YLAEV
+965 YLAELPNNLLEHGNV
-970 PSNILEQNNSTTE
+970 PLATE
-983 VLEEA
+983 VVEETE
-988 GNKDDCGTEAMCADI
+988 NKDERGTEAMCTEI
-1003 ETSVDQENSHGENIV
+1003 ETSVDQDNSNTENVV

-1085 APLLVEGRNRS
+1085 APLLVEGRDRS

-1117 KGEETLLQDSQV
+1117 KGEEHTVTHESQV

-1167 ASSESSS
+1167 ESSESSS

-1200 RYRRQKKEPV
+1200 RYRRQKKASAAQAHRVLRLPSTWGSSRPSIIGRGEDFFVRYGDKEREAVASFDFLDEIVPPSSRGSNTSLIDLDDTPSAELRGDIMKLSPL

>member
-1 MLGVL
+1 MHPVELRDRAKVNLSECNNCKRNNNNNNTALGFLRALARGLTRGLARGLAENHHPLFGRVASL
-6 KRRWKPTKRAPS
+6 IRRCPTAGGLGAPS
-18 VRGPDSPLSSD
+18 ARECPPNDEPTTTTITTKTKTKTTTIETSTD
-29 LALDKPRPIPSP
+29 TTTTTTTTTTDKNLQQQQQQPHRRYFI
-41 RQIHPLYGEKAGLLG
+41 A
-56 YCDPVGNAE
+56 DAT
-65 NFPPAPNIVVE
+65 
-76 GGRIEFVRPSQ
+76 
-87 DGTTTPRRN
+87 TTTPRN
-96 TMSRGSQT
+96 
-104 FNEES
+104 
-109 EKSDP
+109 
-114 AKVRTAHRDADPPL
+114 
-128 SSTACISESLEE
+128 
-140 RVQELEQ
+140 
-147 ALQAE
+147 
-152 RLAAQRDRATITKL
+152 
-166 QRQINKGGKEREEP
+166 
-180 SSLGERHVRRPTGC
+180 RR
-194 VPAATISEQL
+194 S
-204 RQHPAEGGGDR
+204 
-215 SGLRSGPSS
+215 
-224 KVTRETTETGLAE
+224 
-237 EEQETLEKKE
+237 
-247 VEGDSSVVGSSSSSS
+247 
-262 SGGGSSGVV
+262 
-271 GDSERTGRVQDKN
+271 
-284 TDVASGSSGVS
+284 
-295 GVRARLSYRSG
+295 
-306 TLRLLKGLVE
+306 
-316 GPIGRVAARV
+316 
-326 HRWGTAGGVNPSAPS
+326 
-341 GRGECPGGEGTPR
+341 
-354 RNVLDATKN
+354 
-363 CRLMGANLTKQ
+363 LMGTSLTKQ

-385 RERRQRMEA
+385 RERRQRLEA
-394 EARVREATAE
+394 EARLREATAE

-417 ELARMEETSRGLL
+417 ELARMEESSRGLL
-430 QHKHRAE
+430 QHKQRAE

-449 YEARVHQYQAQISK
+449 YEARVHQYQVQISK

-495 TLETEH
+495 TLESEH

-535 LREEI
+535 FREEI

-560 LAQAATPGTP
+560 LAQAASPGSPT
-570 SELIQGILEAGPAAV
+570 ELIQNILEAGPAAL
-585 VAALGL
+585 VAALSL

-598 ARPRSLNLQIPVMAA
+598 SRPRSLNLQIPVMAA
-613 TKCRR
+613 ATKCRR
-618 NRPLAQKPSEEEGSE
+618 NRPTLGQKPSTGSGSASNGTTGAAEEEGSE

-657 QEPSRG
+657 QEPSSRG
-663 LEDLKEATDETEADV
+663 LEDLKEATDETEGDV
-678 SPDARLVT
+678 SPDARLIA

-697 PLNLTVGINPRHS
+697 PLNLTLGINPRHS
-710 YPPTKDLLPYQHV
+710 YPPSKDLLPYQHV

-728 DSHLCLKLTTT
+728 DSHLCLKLTATS
-739 TNFTPYKLPSPMGSS
+739 NFTPYKLPSPMGSS
-754 SLLLVEEEGWDA
+754 SLLLIEEEGWDA

-805 TEDLVPN
+805 TEDLVQT
-812 ESMVWKEPATTT
+812 ESTTWKESNACTAI
-824 TPALPAIKE
+824 PALPAIKE

-845 CLWNGASYLADRT
+845 CLWNGASYLADRA

-864 LLMDARTTASW
+864 LLMDTRTAGPW
-875 PYATSPGASWSS
+875 PYASSPGASWSS
-887 EDGALENSSK
+887 EEGVLENSSK

-909 AESPSIGTDFTRDFY
+909 PDSPSIGTDFTRDFY

-932 KSLASTSSRSGR
+932 KSLASTSSRSGK
-944 PPPDREQ
+944 PPTDREQ

-965 YLAEV
+965 YLAEL
-970 PSNILEQNNSTTE
+970 PSNSTEQNDTPGPPQTHSIEENAGIRSECANVEGGASINTERSPSSQESGHSENILEVNHEDDPLEQIAVPPLPTEDRMLGVIGSNN
-983 VLEEA
+983 L
-988 GNKDDCGTEAMCADI
+988 G
-1003 ETSVDQENSHGENIV
+1003 
-1018 ETSSN
+1018 
-1023 DDLLDQIP
+1023 
-1031 VPSLAPEER
+1031 
-1040 IISAVACNGGV
+1040 AVG
-1051 SYTTV
+1051 YTTV
-1056 APSEL
+1056 APTEL

-1085 APLLVEGRNRS
+1085 APLLVEGRDRS

-1117 KGEETLLQDSQV
+1117 KGEDSTVSQDPQV
-1129 PLEKLDLACCCPTG
+1129 ALEKLDLACCCPTG

-1200 RYRRQKKEPV
+1200 RYRRQKKASAAQAQRVLRPSTWGTSRPSIIDRGEDFFVRYGEKEREAVASFDFLDDMVPSSSACSDVASEHGSDNKLDIVVDADNNILTSTTMTTTTTTTTTTTRTTKTTNSLEIEESTKQPTEEEEHSL

>member
-1 MLGVL
+1 MLGML
-6 KRRWKPTKRAPS
+6 KRRWKPSKRAS
-18 VRGPDSPLSSD
+18 SGRGPDSPLSSD

-56 YCDPVGNAE
+56 YCDTVGNTE

-76 GGRIEFVRPSQ
+76 GGRIEFMRPSQ
-87 DGTTTPRRN
+87 DGTTIPRRN
-96 TMSRGSQT
+96 TMSRASQT
-104 FNEES
+104 FNEQQ

-114 AKVRTAHRDADPPL
+114 AK
-128 SSTACISESLEE
+128 ESLEE

-147 ALQAE
+147 ALLAE
-152 RLAAQRDRATITKL
+152 RIAAQRDRATITKL
-166 QRQINKGGKEREEP
+166 QRQINK
-180 SSLGERHVRRPTGC
+180 
-194 VPAATISEQL
+194 
-204 RQHPAEGGGDR
+204 
-215 SGLRSGPSS
+215 
-224 KVTRETTETGLAE
+224 
-237 EEQETLEKKE
+237 
-247 VEGDSSVVGSSSSSS
+247 
-262 SGGGSSGVV
+262 
-271 GDSERTGRVQDKN
+271 
-284 TDVASGSSGVS
+284 
-295 GVRARLSYRSG
+295 
-306 TLRLLKGLVE
+306 
-316 GPIGRVAARV
+316 
-326 HRWGTAGGVNPSAPS
+326 
-341 GRGECPGGEGTPR
+341 
-354 RNVLDATKN
+354 
-363 CRLMGANLTKQ
+363 
-374 SRREATQRDVE
+374 REATQRDVE

-417 ELARMEETSRGLL
+417 ELARMEESSRSLL
-430 QHKHRAE
+430 QQKHRAE

-449 YEARVHQYQAQISK
+449 YETRVHQYQAQISK

-555 ALSGL
+555 TLSGL
-560 LAQAATPGTP
+560 LAQAASPGSPT
-570 SELIQGILEAGPAAV
+570 ELIQGILEGGPAALV
-585 VAALGL
+585 TALGL

-598 ARPRSLNLQIPVMAA
+598 SRPRSLNLQIPVMAA

-643 YSTMSSDVQGEGAR
+643 YSTMSSDVQGEGTR
-657 QEPSRG
+657 QEPSARG

-678 SPDARLVT
+678 SPDARLVA
-686 LDAGDPDVLFL
+686 LDTGDPDVLFL

-739 TNFTPYKLPSPMGSS
+739 TNFTPYKLPSPMASS

-805 TEDLVPN
+805 TEDLVQN
-812 ESMVWKEPATTT
+812 ESALWKEQPATTN

-833 HNPLELEEDANE
+833 HNLLELEEDANE

-864 LLMDARTTASW
+864 LLMDARANGPW
-875 PYATSPGASWSS
+875 PYASSPGASWSS
-887 EDGALENSSK
+887 EEGALENSSK

-909 AESPSIGTDFTRDFY
+909 PDTPSIGTDFTRDFY

-965 YLAEV
+965 YLTESPNNPVEPQNVSHSTEEV
-970 PSNILEQNNSTTE
+970 GYSKNDFTGEMKIPEIEGSPAQECSTE
-983 VLEEA
+983 NA
-988 GNKDDCGTEAMCADI
+988 I
-1003 ETSVDQENSHGENIV
+1003 EI
-1018 ETSSN
+1018 SSN
-1023 DDLLDQIP
+1023 DELLDQIQ
-1031 VPSLAPEER
+1031 VPPLAPEER
-1040 IISAVACNGGV
+1040 IVSAVSCNGGIT
-1051 SYTTV
+1051 YTTV

-1085 APLLVEGRNRS
+1085 ATLLVEGRDRT

-1117 KGEETLLQDSQV
+1117 KGEDTTVAHNIVNNDSQ
-1129 PLEKLDLACCCPTG
+1129 LEKLDLACCCPTG

-1200 RYRRQKKEPV
+1200 RYRRQKKDGSAYAVCFDCHKKSYVVRLSDDQFL

>member
-6 KRRWKPTKRAPS
+6 KRRWKPSKRAS
-18 VRGPDSPLSSD
+18 GGRGHDAPLSSD
-29 LALDKPRPIPSP
+29 LQLDKPRPIPSP

-56 YCDPVGNAE
+56 YCDSVGNTE

-76 GGRIEFVRPSQ
+76 GGRIEFMRPSQ
-87 DGTTTPRRN
+87 DGTTLQRRN
-96 TMSRGSQT
+96 TISRGSQT
-104 FNEES
+104 S
-109 EKSDP
+109 IDYTEKSDP
-114 AKVRTAHRDADPPL
+114 AKE
-128 SSTACISESLEE
+128 CLEL
-140 RVQELEQ
+140 RVQELEH

-152 RLAAQRDRATITKL
+152 RVIAQHDRATITKL
-166 QRQINKGGKEREEP
+166 QKQVNKRE
-180 SSLGERHVRRPTGC
+180 S
-194 VPAATISEQL
+194 
-204 RQHPAEGGGDR
+204 
-215 SGLRSGPSS
+215 
-224 KVTRETTETGLAE
+224 
-237 EEQETLEKKE
+237 
-247 VEGDSSVVGSSSSSS
+247 
-262 SGGGSSGVV
+262 
-271 GDSERTGRVQDKN
+271 
-284 TDVASGSSGVS
+284 
-295 GVRARLSYRSG
+295 
-306 TLRLLKGLVE
+306 
-316 GPIGRVAARV
+316 
-326 HRWGTAGGVNPSAPS
+326 
-341 GRGECPGGEGTPR
+341 
-354 RNVLDATKN
+354 
-363 CRLMGANLTKQ
+363 
-374 SRREATQRDVE
+374 TQRDVE

-394 EARVREATAE
+394 EARLREATTE
-404 AERARS
+404 TERARS

-417 ELARMEETSRGLL
+417 ELSRMEESSRGLL
-430 QHKHRAE
+430 QHKQKAE
-437 QLKQEKTALTLS
+437 QLKQEKTGLTLS
-449 YEARVHQYQAQISK
+449 YETRVHQYQSQISK
-463 LQLENESMRGQLR
+463 LQLENDSMREQLQS
-476 GLEAACAGEVHAA
+476 LETTCTDEVHAK
-489 LVARLA
+489 LLARLVF
-495 TLETEH
+495 LETEH
-501 AALARDADAQRRQY
+501 RTLARDADAQRRQY

-555 ALSGL
+555 ALSGI
-560 LAQAATPGTP
+560 LAQAASPGTP
-570 SELIQGILEAGPAAV
+570 TELIQSLLEAGPTAL

-591 DPSWVPL
+591 DSSWVPL
-598 ARPRSLNLQIPVMAA
+598 TRPRSLNLQIPVMATA
-613 TKCRR
+613 KCRR
-618 NRPLAQKPSEEEGSE
+618 NRPLGQKPSEEEGSE

-643 YSTMSSDVQGEGAR
+643 YSTMSSDVQGEGTR

-663 LEDLKEATDETEADV
+663 LEDLKEATDETEGDV

-697 PLNLTVGINPRHS
+697 PLNLTLGINPRHS
-710 YPPTKDLLPYQHV
+710 YPPTKDLVPYQHV

-728 DSHLCLKLTTT
+728 DSHLCLKLTT
-739 TNFTPYKLPSPMGSS
+739 NANITPYNITSPTSS
-754 SLLLVEEEGWDA
+754 VLLVEEEGWDA

-771 WLRLDDSRSA
+771 WLRLDDTRSA

-805 TEDLVPN
+805 TEDLVQN
-812 ESMVWKEPATTT
+812 EIVAWKEPVIST
-824 TPALPAIKE
+824 ALPAIKE
-833 HNPLELEEDANE
+833 QNPVELEEDANE

-864 LLMDARTTASW
+864 LLMDARSAGPW
-875 PYATSPGASWSS
+875 PYASSPGASWSS
-887 EDGALENSSK
+887 EEGVLENSSK

-909 AESPSIGTDFTRDFY
+909 PDSPSIGTDFTRDFY

-932 KSLASTSSRSGR
+932 KSLASTSSRGGK
-944 PPPDREQ
+944 PPPDKEQ

-965 YLAEV
+965 YLAEL
-970 PSNILEQNNSTTE
+970 PRNSLEHDGLPT
-983 VLEEA
+983 
-988 GNKDDCGTEAMCADI
+988 
-1003 ETSVDQENSHGENIV
+1003 
-1018 ETSSN
+1018 SN
-1023 DDLLDQIP
+1023 DDVNPHKNDCLDIYRSKINTTDVNKSLESVTNHDLLDQIP
-1031 VPSLAPEER
+1031 VPPLTSDER
-1040 IISAVACNGGV
+1040 ILSTAPCNGAL
-1051 SYTTV
+1051 SYSTT
-1056 APSEL
+1056 PCEL

-1085 APLLVEGRNRS
+1085 APLLIEGRDRN

-1117 KGEETLLQDSQV
+1117 KGEENSMCQDTQV
-1129 PLEKLDLACCCPTG
+1129 VLEKLDLACCCPTG
-1143 WVHVERDIDFTD
+1143 WVHVEREIDFTD

-1200 RYRRQKKEPV
+1200 RYRRQKKECSLREE

>member
-6 KRRWKPTKRAPS
+6 KRRWKPSKRASS

-56 YCDPVGNAE
+56 YCDPLGNAE

-104 FNEES
+104 FNDEP

-114 AKVRTAHRDADPPL
+114 AKVRTCHCSIG
-128 SSTACISESLEE
+128 SSSLTSRACINESLEE

-166 QRQINKGGKEREEP
+166 QRQINK
-180 SSLGERHVRRPTGC
+180 
-194 VPAATISEQL
+194 
-204 RQHPAEGGGDR
+204 
-215 SGLRSGPSS
+215 
-224 KVTRETTETGLAE
+224 
-237 EEQETLEKKE
+237 
-247 VEGDSSVVGSSSSSS
+247 
-262 SGGGSSGVV
+262 
-271 GDSERTGRVQDKN
+271 
-284 TDVASGSSGVS
+284 
-295 GVRARLSYRSG
+295 
-306 TLRLLKGLVE
+306 
-316 GPIGRVAARV
+316 
-326 HRWGTAGGVNPSAPS
+326 
-341 GRGECPGGEGTPR
+341 
-354 RNVLDATKN
+354 
-363 CRLMGANLTKQ
+363 
-374 SRREATQRDVE
+374 REATQRDVE

-522 ANQVVRALLSQKG
+522 ANQG

-560 LAQAATPGTP
+560 LAQAANPGSPT
-570 SELIQGILEAGPAAV
+570 ELIQGILEAGPAAL

-591 DPSWVPL
+591 DPAWVPL
-598 ARPRSLNLQIPVMAA
+598 SRPRSLNLQIPVMAA

-678 SPDARLVT
+678 SPDARLVA

-786 LLELE
+786 HLELE

-805 TEDLVPN
+805 TEDLVQN
-812 ESMVWKEPATTT
+812 ESTVWKEPSTTT

-864 LLMDARTTASW
+864 LLMDARATGSW

-887 EDGALENSSK
+887 EEGAFENSSK

-909 AESPSIGTDFTRDFY
+909 PDSPSIGTDFTRDFY

-965 YLAEV
+965 YLAEL
-970 PSNILEQNNSTTE
+970 PNNLLEHNSATLATE
-983 VLEEA
+983 VLEETEH
-988 GNKDDCGTEAMCADI
+988 KDESGTEAMCAEI
-1003 ETSVDQENSHGENIV
+1003 ETSVDQDSSNIENV
-1018 ETSSN
+1018 AETSSN

-1085 APLLVEGRNRS
+1085 APLLVEGRDRS

-1117 KGEETLLQDSQV
+1117 KGEENTVTQESQV

-1167 ASSESSS
+1167 ESSESSS

-1200 RYRRQKKEPV
+1200 RYRRQKKASAAQAHRVLRLPSTWGSSRPSIIGRGDDFFVRYGDKEREAVASFDFLDEIVAPSSTGSNASLIDLDDTPPTELRSDIMKLSPL

>member
-1 MLGVL
+1 
-6 KRRWKPTKRAPS
+6 
-18 VRGPDSPLSSD
+18 
-29 LALDKPRPIPSP
+29 
-41 RQIHPLYGEKAGLLG
+41 
-56 YCDPVGNAE
+56 
-65 NFPPAPNIVVE
+65 
-76 GGRIEFVRPSQ
+76 
-87 DGTTTPRRN
+87 
-96 TMSRGSQT
+96 MSRASQT
-104 FNEES
+104 FNEHE

-114 AKVRTAHRDADPPL
+114 AK
-128 SSTACISESLEE
+128 ESLEE

-147 ALQAE
+147 ALLAE
-152 RLAAQRDRATITKL
+152 RIAAQRDRATITKL
-166 QRQINKGGKEREEP
+166 QRQINK
-180 SSLGERHVRRPTGC
+180 
-194 VPAATISEQL
+194 
-204 RQHPAEGGGDR
+204 
-215 SGLRSGPSS
+215 
-224 KVTRETTETGLAE
+224 
-237 EEQETLEKKE
+237 
-247 VEGDSSVVGSSSSSS
+247 
-262 SGGGSSGVV
+262 
-271 GDSERTGRVQDKN
+271 
-284 TDVASGSSGVS
+284 
-295 GVRARLSYRSG
+295 
-306 TLRLLKGLVE
+306 
-316 GPIGRVAARV
+316 
-326 HRWGTAGGVNPSAPS
+326 
-341 GRGECPGGEGTPR
+341 
-354 RNVLDATKN
+354 
-363 CRLMGANLTKQ
+363 
-374 SRREATQRDVE
+374 REATQRDVE

-417 ELARMEETSRGLL
+417 ELARMEESSRSLL

-449 YEARVHQYQAQISK
+449 YEARVHQYQTQISK

-560 LAQAATPGTP
+560 LAQAASPGSPT
-570 SELIQGILEAGPAAV
+570 ELIQGILEAGPAAL

-598 ARPRSLNLQIPVMAA
+598 SRPRSLNLQIPVMAT

-618 NRPLAQKPSEEEGSE
+618 SRPLAQKPSEEEGSE

-643 YSTMSSDVQGEGAR
+643 YSTMSSDVQGEGTR
-657 QEPSRG
+657 QEPSVRG

-678 SPDARLVT
+678 SPDARLVA
-686 LDAGDPDVLFL
+686 LDASDPDVLFL

-739 TNFTPYKLPSPMGSS
+739 ANFTPYKLPSPMGSS

-805 TEDLVPN
+805 TEDLVQN
-812 ESMVWKEPATTT
+812 ESAMWKEQPATTN

-833 HNPLELEEDANE
+833 HNLLELEEDANE

-864 LLMDARTTASW
+864 LLMDARTNGPW
-875 PYATSPGASWSS
+875 PYASSPGASWSS
-887 EDGALENSSK
+887 EEGALENSSK

-909 AESPSIGTDFTRDFY
+909 PDTPSIGTDFTRDFY

-965 YLAEV
+965 YLAELPNNPVESQNVSHSTEELV
-970 PSNILEQNNSTTE
+970 PNKNDSTGETKIAELESSSVQERNI
-983 VLEEA
+983 
-988 GNKDDCGTEAMCADI
+988 GNAI
-1003 ETSVDQENSHGENIV
+1003 

-1023 DDLLDQIP
+1023 DELLDQIQ
-1031 VPSLAPEER
+1031 VPPLALEEK
-1040 IISAVACNGGV
+1040 IVSAVSCNGGIA
-1051 SYTTV
+1051 YTTV
-1056 APSEL
+1056 TPSEL

-1070 AATSS
+1070 ATSS

-1085 APLLVEGRNRS
+1085 ATLLVEGRDRT

-1117 KGEETLLQDSQV
+1117 KGEDTTTNIVNIVNNESQV

-1200 RYRRQKKEPV
+1200 RYRRQKKASAAQAHRVLRLPSTWGSSRPSIIGRGDDFFVRYGDKEREAVASFDFLDEFVAAVTTAATGPSSSLGSDNSPLDLDDNAPSADLNSDIMKLSPF

>member
-6 KRRWKPTKRAPS
+6 KRRWKPSKRASS

-114 AKVRTAHRDADPPL
+114 AK
-128 SSTACISESLEE
+128 ESLEE

-166 QRQINKGGKEREEP
+166 QRQINK
-180 SSLGERHVRRPTGC
+180 
-194 VPAATISEQL
+194 
-204 RQHPAEGGGDR
+204 
-215 SGLRSGPSS
+215 
-224 KVTRETTETGLAE
+224 
-237 EEQETLEKKE
+237 
-247 VEGDSSVVGSSSSSS
+247 
-262 SGGGSSGVV
+262 
-271 GDSERTGRVQDKN
+271 
-284 TDVASGSSGVS
+284 
-295 GVRARLSYRSG
+295 
-306 TLRLLKGLVE
+306 
-316 GPIGRVAARV
+316 
-326 HRWGTAGGVNPSAPS
+326 
-341 GRGECPGGEGTPR
+341 
-354 RNVLDATKN
+354 
-363 CRLMGANLTKQ
+363 
-374 SRREATQRDVE
+374 REATQRDVE

-417 ELARMEETSRGLL
+417 ELARMEESSRGLL

-437 QLKQEKTALTLS
+437 QLKQEKTTLTLS

-591 DPSWVPL
+591 DPAWVPL

-728 DSHLCLKLTTT
+728 DSHLCLKLTAT

-805 TEDLVPN
+805 TEDLVQN
-812 ESMVWKEPATTT
+812 ESMVWKEPAAATT

-864 LLMDARTTASW
+864 LLMDARTTGSW

-909 AESPSIGTDFTRDFY
+909 PESPSIGTDFTRDFY

-965 YLAEV
+965 YLAEL
-970 PSNILEQNNSTTE
+970 PSNLLEQNNASLTTE
-983 VLEEA
+983 VLDEA
-988 GNKDDCGTEAMCADI
+988 RSKEDCGADTAYTDV
-1003 ETSVDQENSHGENIV
+1003 ETTVDHENSRRENAV
-1018 ETSSN
+1018 EASSN

-1085 APLLVEGRNRS
+1085 APLLIEGRNRS

-1117 KGEETLLQDSQV
+1117 KGEETLMQDTQV

-1174 ATSSSGSAGSD
+1174 AASSSGSAGSD

-1200 RYRRQKKEPV
+1200 RHRRQKKASAAQAHRVLRLPSTWGSSRPSIIGRGDDFFVRYGDKEREAVASFDFLDEFVVPSSTGSNASLIELDETPSAEIHADIVKLSPISEQLRGKTLH

>member
-6 KRRWKPTKRAPS
+6 KRRWKPSK
-18 VRGPDSPLSSD
+18 
-29 LALDKPRPIPSP
+29 

-56 YCDPVGNAE
+56 YCDPLGNAE

-104 FNEES
+104 FNDES

-114 AKVRTAHRDADPPL
+114 AKVRTCHCSITN
-128 SSTACISESLEE
+128 SSLTSRACINESLEE

-166 QRQINKGGKEREEP
+166 QRQINK
-180 SSLGERHVRRPTGC
+180 
-194 VPAATISEQL
+194 
-204 RQHPAEGGGDR
+204 
-215 SGLRSGPSS
+215 
-224 KVTRETTETGLAE
+224 
-237 EEQETLEKKE
+237 
-247 VEGDSSVVGSSSSSS
+247 
-262 SGGGSSGVV
+262 
-271 GDSERTGRVQDKN
+271 
-284 TDVASGSSGVS
+284 
-295 GVRARLSYRSG
+295 
-306 TLRLLKGLVE
+306 
-316 GPIGRVAARV
+316 
-326 HRWGTAGGVNPSAPS
+326 
-341 GRGECPGGEGTPR
+341 
-354 RNVLDATKN
+354 
-363 CRLMGANLTKQ
+363 
-374 SRREATQRDVE
+374 REATQRDVE

-560 LAQAATPGTP
+560 LAQAANPGSPT
-570 SELIQGILEAGPAAV
+570 ELIQGILEAGPAAL

-591 DPSWVPL
+591 DPAWVPL
-598 ARPRSLNLQIPVMAA
+598 SRPRSLNLQIPVMAA

-678 SPDARLVT
+678 SPDARLVA

-786 LLELE
+786 HLELE

-805 TEDLVPN
+805 TEDLVQN
-812 ESMVWKEPATTT
+812 ESTVWKEPSTTT

-864 LLMDARTTASW
+864 LLMDARATGSW

-887 EDGALENSSK
+887 EEGAFENSSK

-909 AESPSIGTDFTRDFY
+909 PDSPSIGTDFTRDFY

-965 YLAEV
+965 YLAEL
-970 PSNILEQNNSTTE
+970 PNNLLEHNSATLATE
-983 VLEEA
+983 VLEETEQ
-988 GNKDDCGTEAMCADI
+988 KDESGTEAMCAEI
-1003 ETSVDQENSHGENIV
+1003 ETSVDQDSSNIENIA

-1056 APSEL
+1056 TPSEL

-1085 APLLVEGRNRS
+1085 APLLVEGRDRS

-1117 KGEETLLQDSQV
+1117 KGEENTVTQETQV

-1167 ASSESSS
+1167 ESSESSS

-1200 RYRRQKKEPV
+1200 RYRRQKKASAAQAHRVLRLPSTWGSSRPSIIGRGDDFFVRYGDKEREAVASFDFLDEIVAPSSTGSNASLIDLDDTPPTELRSDIMKLSPL

>member
-6 KRRWKPTKRAPS
+6 KRRWKPSKRASS

-56 YCDPVGNAE
+56 YCDPLGNAE

-104 FNEES
+104 FNDES

-114 AKVRTAHRDADPPL
+114 AK
-128 SSTACISESLEE
+128 ESLEE

-166 QRQINKGGKEREEP
+166 QRQINK
-180 SSLGERHVRRPTGC
+180 
-194 VPAATISEQL
+194 
-204 RQHPAEGGGDR
+204 
-215 SGLRSGPSS
+215 
-224 KVTRETTETGLAE
+224 
-237 EEQETLEKKE
+237 ETLI
-247 VEGDSSVVGSSSSSS
+247 
-262 SGGGSSGVV
+262 
-271 GDSERTGRVQDKN
+271 
-284 TDVASGSSGVS
+284 
-295 GVRARLSYRSG
+295 
-306 TLRLLKGLVE
+306 RLL
-316 GPIGRVAARV
+316 
-326 HRWGTAGGVNPSAPS
+326 
-341 GRGECPGGEGTPR
+341 
-354 RNVLDATKN
+354 
-363 CRLMGANLTKQ
+363 Q
-374 SRREATQRDVE
+374 REATQRDVE

-560 LAQAATPGTP
+560 LAQAANPGSPT
-570 SELIQGILEAGPAAV
+570 ELIQGILEAGPAAL

-591 DPSWVPL
+591 DPAWVPL
-598 ARPRSLNLQIPVMAA
+598 SRPRSLNLQIPVMAA

-678 SPDARLVT
+678 SPDARLVA

-728 DSHLCLKLTTT
+728 DSHLCLKLTAT

-786 LLELE
+786 HLELE

-805 TEDLVPN
+805 TEDLVQN
-812 ESMVWKEPATTT
+812 ESTVWKEPSTTT

-864 LLMDARTTASW
+864 LLMDARATGSW

-887 EDGALENSSK
+887 EEGAFENSSK

-909 AESPSIGTDFTRDFY
+909 PDSPSIGTDFTRDFY

-965 YLAEV
+965 YLAEL
-970 PSNILEQNNSTTE
+970 PNSLLEHNSTTLATE
-983 VLEEA
+983 VLEETEH
-988 GNKDDCGTEAMCADI
+988 KDESGTEAMCAEI
-1003 ETSVDQENSHGENIV
+1003 ETSVDQDSSNIENIA

-1085 APLLVEGRNRS
+1085 APLLVEGRDRS

-1117 KGEETLLQDSQV
+1117 KGEENTVTQETQV

-1167 ASSESSS
+1167 ESSESSS

-1200 RYRRQKKEPV
+1200 RYRRQKKASAAQAHRVLRLPSTWGSSRPSIIGRGDDFFVRYGDKEREAVASFDFLDEIVAPSSTGSNASLIDLDDTPPTELRSDIMKLSPL